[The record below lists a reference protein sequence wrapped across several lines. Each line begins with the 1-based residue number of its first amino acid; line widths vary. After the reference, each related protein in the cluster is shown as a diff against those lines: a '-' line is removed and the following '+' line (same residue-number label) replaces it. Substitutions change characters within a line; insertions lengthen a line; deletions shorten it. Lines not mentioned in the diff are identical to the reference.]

1 MDGKSL
7 ERRVMKGRS
16 KKEEG
21 RSEEAKGSYEYR
33 LKLER
38 DRERSHRKSEQGAF
52 DFASSSLDDMTCLFE
67 DPSKIALFSDHGKAA
82 RQIHGD
88 SKKDILAEAMKLLI
102 KRDDQIAK
110 AAKESP
116 ATRKKNEPKRAR
128 QRAKD
133 LAFVKAVLEHKNHAD
148 LGITQRGFNWKLKEI
163 GKKFLSISLPP
174 SPKNPRLKGEGVSGL
189 GRSGQPSPTPTPA
202 KQPRKK

>member
-38 DRERSHRKSEQGAF
+38 DRERSHRESEQGAF
-52 DFASSSLDDMTCLFE
+52 DFASSSLDEMTCLLE
-67 DPSKIALFSDHGKAA
+67 DPSKIALFSDHGRGA
-82 RQIHGD
+82 RLIHCD

-110 AAKESP
+110 DKKESP

-128 QRAKD
+128 ERAKD
-133 LAFVKAVLEHKNHAD
+133 IAFIKAVLDRKSWKD
-148 LGITQRGFNWKLKEI
+148 LGMPKATFFRRLKKVES
-163 GKKFLSISLPP
+163 KVRHLPP
-174 SPKNPRLKGEGVSGL
+174 KSSLSDMRG
-189 GRSGQPSPTPTPA
+189 
-202 KQPRKK
+202 

>member
-38 DRERSHRKSEQGAF
+38 DRERSHRESEKGAF
-52 DFASSSLDDMTCLFE
+52 SASMQSFDALMETFE
-67 DPSKIALFSDHGKAA
+67 DPSVIRRFSDHGRGA
-82 RQIHGD
+82 RLIHCD

-148 LGITQRGFNWKLKEI
+148 LGITEQGFNWKIREI
-163 GKKFLSISLPP
+163 SKKLVHQRI
-174 SPKNPRLKGEGVSGL
+174 
-189 GRSGQPSPTPTPA
+189 
-202 KQPRKK
+202 

>member
-38 DRERSHRKSEQGAF
+38 DRERSHRKSEKGMF
-52 DFASSSLDDMTCLFE
+52 SASMLSLDDSSMRGTIDE
-67 DPSKIALFSDHGKAA
+67 NSPSWLSDRGKAA

-148 LGITQRGFNWKLKEI
+148 LGITEQGFNWKIREI
-163 GKKFLSISLPP
+163 SKKLVHQRI
-174 SPKNPRLKGEGVSGL
+174 
-189 GRSGQPSPTPTPA
+189 
-202 KQPRKK
+202 

>member
-38 DRERSHRKSEQGAF
+38 DRERSHRESEQGAF
-52 DFASSSLDDMTCLFE
+52 SASMLSLDDSSMRGTIDE
-67 DPSKIALFSDHGKAA
+67 NSPSWLSDRGKAA

-116 ATRKKNEPKRAR
+116 ATRKTKEPKRAR
-128 QRAKD
+128 ERAKD
-133 LAFVKAVLEHKNHAD
+133 LAFIKAVLEHKSWVY
-148 LGITQRGFNWKLKEI
+148 LGISRRTFFR
-163 GKKFLSISLPP
+163 
-174 SPKNPRLKGEGVSGL
+174 RLKKVE
-189 GRSGQPSPTPTPA
+189 QKMTPPPPKILA
-202 KQPRKK
+202 

>member
-38 DRERSHRKSEQGAF
+38 DRERSHRESEKGMF
-52 DFASSSLDDMTCLFE
+52 SASMLSLDDSSMRGTIDE
-67 DPSKIALFSDHGKAA
+67 NSPSWLSDRGKAA

-116 ATRKKNEPKRAR
+116 ATRKTKEPKRAR
-128 QRAKD
+128 ERAKD
-133 LAFVKAVLEHKNHAD
+133 LAFIKAVLEHKSWAD
-148 LGITQRGFNWKLKEI
+148 LGITKRGFNKRLAKI
-163 GKKFLSISLPP
+163 ISFLVPT
-174 SPKNPRLKGEGVSGL
+174 SPQNPRY
-189 GRSGQPSPTPTPA
+189 QM
-202 KQPRKK
+202 